1 MFVCI
6 YVYKRKFIF
15 FFKLKCH
22 IFKALPILHL
32 LYLQTRLS
40 THAKNAGHTKEGADS
55 LCCACYVYS
64 VLLDDEERKKQGKIS
79 LPSFGKAAMLHYRE
93 CFLLVWGLCP
103 CALRKRLQEPGK
115 GLLLSLLCQVP
126 LLHGF
131 HQTSQHTCIYV
142 YLHR

>member
-1 MFVCI
+1 MYLCVQKKI
-6 YVYKRKFIF
+6 YI

-22 IFKALPILHL
+22 IFKALPILHPL
-32 LYLQTRLS
+32 CLQTRLS

-55 LCCACYVYS
+55 LFCACYVYS
-64 VLLDDEERKKQGKIS
+64 VLLDDEERKKRGKIS
-79 LPSFGKAAMLHYRE
+79 LPSFGKAALLHYRE
-93 CFLLVWGLCP
+93 CFLLVRGLCP

-115 GLLLSLLCQVP
+115 GLPLSLLCHVP

-131 HQTSQHTCIYV
+131 HQTSQHTHIYV